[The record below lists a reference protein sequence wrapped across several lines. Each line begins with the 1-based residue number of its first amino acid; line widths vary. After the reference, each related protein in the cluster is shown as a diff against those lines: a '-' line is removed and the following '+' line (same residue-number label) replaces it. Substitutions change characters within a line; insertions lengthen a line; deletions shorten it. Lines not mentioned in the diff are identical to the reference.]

1 MTFGKRLKELRLEKG
16 INQIDF
22 AKIFNVAKGTVSNW
36 ESDNRFPD
44 KEMLIDIA
52 KYFDVSLDYLLT
64 GKVPASTS
72 ELTAKDKKDIAKD
85 LEAIMTDLQEGNAL
99 AYGDAIDPRDI
110 PALKAGLNIILEQI
124 KTQNKQK
131 YTPNKYKK

>member
-64 GKVPASTS
+64 GKVPAGTS

-85 LEAIMTDLQEGNAL
+85 LELIMAELQEGNAL

-110 PALKAGLNIILEQI
+110 PTIEAGLNIILEQI

-131 YTPNKYKK
+131 YTPNKYK